1 MSAEDEWIDEL
12 QRALDQADSGGGD
25 SPISEADNPW
35 AGMLD
40 EEDDVEAVGVEEDD
54 VEV

>member
-1 MSAEDEWIDEL
+1 MSTSEDEWIDEL

-25 SPISEADNPW
+25 SPISEPDNPW

-40 EEDDVEAVGVEEDD
+40 EEAFGVEEDD
-54 VEV
+54 VEAW